1 MDSCLNFNGRGGRVD
16 YVDLAKGIC
25 ITLVA
30 AVHVLDFFGLEFPM
44 SAAFSA
50 FRMPLYFFLSGLF
63 FKRYESLA
71 GFALRKTNKLLVPFA
86 FFYITTSVLLSN
98 LLHAVGYD
106 VRNVG
111 VLGWPSLWAFV
122 TPEQFPNGPTWFLLC
137 LFWVNMIF
145 YCVVLASERLSASE
159 SGRGLW
165 AVALSAL
172 CGASGYALWA
182 FGVNLPAFFD
192 SALTAVL
199 FFCCGYFM
207 RKHTPILRP
216 CKWDRYLPLLVVSL
230 CVGTWLF
237 RGGMT
242 FGAND
247 FCGRNP
253 LVVYAGGLCGTL
265 AVMLLAKM
273 LTRLPFLS
281 YWGRYSIIILC
292 THIMEVQ
299 LLYRLFGAV
308 GITAAIGDWGSA
320 VLILVCVMFSYQL
333 IIPLCVRFIPWF
345 TAQRDLIKV
354 G

>member
-1 MDSCLNFNGRGGRVD
+1 MMTSCVNFNRGGRVD

-44 SAAFSA
+44 SATFSA

-71 GFALRKTNKLLVPFA
+71 GFARRKTNKLLVPFA
-86 FFYITTSVLLSN
+86 FFYLTTSVLLSN
-98 LLHAVGYD
+98 LLHALGYE

-122 TPEQFPNGPTWFLLC
+122 TPEQYPNGPTWFLLC
-137 LFWVNMIF
+137 LFWVNIVF
-145 YCVVLASERLSASE
+145 YCVVLAAERLSVSE
-159 SGRGLW
+159 RGRGLW
-165 AVALSAL
+165 VLALSAL

-192 SALTAVL
+192 SALTAAP

-207 RKHTPILRP
+207 RKRTPILSP
-216 CKWDRYLPLLVVSL
+216 NKWDRHLPLLVVLL
-230 CVGTWLF
+230 CVATWLF
-237 RGGMT
+237 RGGMS
-242 FGAND
+242 FAAND

-265 AVMLLAKM
+265 AVMFLSKM
-273 LTRLPFLS
+273 LTRLPYLS

-299 LLYRLFGAV
+299 LLYRLFGAAGV
-308 GITAAIGDWGSA
+308 TAAIGDWGSA
-320 VLILVCVMFSYQL
+320 VLIIVCVMFSYQL
-333 IIPLCVRFIPWF
+333 LIPLCIKFIPWF

-354 G
+354 

>member
-1 MDSCLNFNGRGGRVD
+1 MDSCLNFNGRGRVD

>member
-1 MDSCLNFNGRGGRVD
+1 M
-16 YVDLAKGIC
+16 
-25 ITLVA
+25 A

>member
-1 MDSCLNFNGRGGRVD
+1 MDMRVNFNRGGRVG

-71 GFALRKTNKLLVPFA
+71 GFARRKVNKLLVPFA
-86 FFYITTSVLLSN
+86 FFYLTTSVLLSN
-98 LLHAVGYD
+98 LLHALGYD

-122 TPEQFPNGPTWFLLC
+122 TLEQYPNGPTWFLLC
-137 LFWVNMIF
+137 LFWVNIVF
-145 YCVVLASERLSASE
+145 YCVVLASERLCGSGL
-159 SGRGLW
+159 GRGLW
-165 AVALSAL
+165 TLALSAL

-192 SALTAVL
+192 SALTATP
-199 FFCCGYFM
+199 FFCCGYFV
-207 RKHTPILRP
+207 RGHTPILRP
-216 CKWDRYLPLLVVSL
+216 NKWDRFLPLFLVAL
-230 CVGTWLF
+230 CAGTWLF

-247 FCGRNP
+247 FSGRNP

-265 AVMLLAKM
+265 AVMSLSKM
-273 LTRLPFLS
+273 LSWLPFLS
-281 YWGRYSIIILC
+281 HWGRYSIIILC

-299 LLYRLFGAV
+299 LLYRLFGVV
-308 GITAAIGDWGSA
+308 GVAGVIGDWGCA
-320 VLILVCVMFSYQL
+320 VLILACVMFSYQL
-333 IIPLCVRFIPWF
+333 IIPLCVKLIPWF

-354 G
+354 R